1 MSYDTVKTLMH
12 AFVTPQIYSSNTL
25 LLGLPT
31 FLIQRL
37 QCAINSGRV
46 IACSRKFDHIT
57 PLLIQLHW
65 LREEQGIIFKILSYT
80 FKVVNGLAPS

>member
-12 AFVTPQIYSSNTL
+12 AFVTPQIYSSNSL
-25 LLGLPT
+25 FLPN
-31 FLIQRL
+31 FLIQHL

-57 PLLIQLHW
+57 PLLIELHW
-65 LREEQGIIFKILSYT
+65 LTAEQRIIFKILSYA
-80 FKVVNGLAPS
+80 FKVANGLAPS